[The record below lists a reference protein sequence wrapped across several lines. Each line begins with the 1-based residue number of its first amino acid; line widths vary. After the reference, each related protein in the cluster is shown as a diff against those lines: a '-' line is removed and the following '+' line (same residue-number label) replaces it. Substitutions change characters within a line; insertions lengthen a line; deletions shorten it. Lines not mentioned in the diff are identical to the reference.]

1 MTFNGMKIDFTSR
14 VITKLLPLLELFLI
28 SSGAKTQKGKKGA
41 SSAGDSIQ
49 PVDAETQARLEAL
62 LEAAGIGKLSGE
74 TKQLTDPDVS
84 STAKYIHAAE

>member
-1 MTFNGMKIDFTSR
+1 MFAH
-14 VITKLLPLLELFLI
+14 ELFLI

>member
-1 MTFNGMKIDFTSR
+1 MVLANGVDND
-14 VITKLLPLLELFLI
+14 ELFSLQI
-28 SSGAKTQKGKKGA
+28 GAKNPKGKKGA
-41 SSAGDSIQ
+41 SSGDSIQ

-84 STAKYIHAAE
+84 MGGAAASDRVTLISCSRHSS

>member
-1 MTFNGMKIDFTSR
+1 M
-14 VITKLLPLLELFLI
+14 LA
-28 SSGAKTQKGKKGA
+28 SGAKNPKGKKGA
-41 SSAGDSIQ
+41 SSASDSIQ

-84 STAKYIHAAE
+84 AAAETHVPHLRNLE

>member
-1 MTFNGMKIDFTSR
+1 MLHC
-14 VITKLLPLLELFLI
+14 KLGWRERHGADNDKLFSWRI
-28 SSGAKTQKGKKGA
+28 GATNPKGKKGA
-41 SSAGDSIQ
+41 SSGDSIQ

-84 STAKYIHAAE
+84 MAAAANV

>member
-1 MTFNGMKIDFTSR
+1 MPVYTYLWFY
-14 VITKLLPLLELFLI
+14 L
-28 SSGAKTQKGKKGA
+28 SGAKNPKGKKV
-41 SSAGDSIQ
+41 SPPEGDSIQ

-84 STAKYIHAAE
+84 TSDISYHSTL